1 VGPAAR
7 TTAPAIF
14 IFPLG
19 CSSPLLIY
27 YFRSQSTEDIDRR
40 MADLKKLSAKNTF
53 SRWARRKTYGLEEAD
68 PNAGHG
74 PATLAKVLNTF
85 DLTLLGIGSTLG
97 VGIYVLA
104 GSVALDTAGPAV
116 CISFMVA
123 AIASAFAGQTF
134 FLFSLV

>member
-1 VGPAAR
+1 
-7 TTAPAIF
+7 
-14 IFPLG
+14 
-19 CSSPLLIY
+19 
-27 YFRSQSTEDIDRR
+27 
-40 MADLKKLSAKNTF
+40 MADLKKLSVKNTF

-74 PATLAKVLNTF
+74 GGGLAKVLNTF
-85 DLTLLGIGSTLG
+85 DLTLLGVGSTLG

-123 AIASAFAGQTF
+123 AIASAFAGLKLF
-134 FLFSLV
+134 FFKYQVLIMITR